1 MENIQTENRE
11 LRVMQDENKDLRSV
25 LLVEITDVHISVGKA
40 IKKNSDALEDIQN
53 ENRFILDK
61 NRDLLLVLLG
71 EIVAVRIIVGKS
83 IKKNY
88 DAVDNMQT
96 DNRELQVIILVTAGL
111 TYTNIR
117 NISVFKNT

>member
-25 LLVEITDVHISVGKA
+25 LLVEITKVHISVGKA
-40 IKKNSDALEDIQN
+40 IKKSSDALEDIQN

-71 EIVAVRIIVGKS
+71 EILAVRIIVGKS
-83 IKKNY
+83 
-88 DAVDNMQT
+88 
-96 DNRELQVIILVTAGL
+96 
-111 TYTNIR
+111 
-117 NISVFKNT
+117 